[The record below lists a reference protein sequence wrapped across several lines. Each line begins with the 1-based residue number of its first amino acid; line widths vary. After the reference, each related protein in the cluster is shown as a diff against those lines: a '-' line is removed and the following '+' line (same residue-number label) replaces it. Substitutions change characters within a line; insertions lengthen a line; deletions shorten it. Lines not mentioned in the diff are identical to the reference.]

1 MSVDHREVILM
12 SLPDLPGWRG
22 EWSQMSLNDREV
34 AEGQPAPKNRLSS
47 LPAHRK
53 RAAWHSVIWIK

>member
-22 EWSQMSLNDREV
+22 EGSQMSLNDREV
-34 AEGQPAPKNRLSS
+34 AEGQPAPKQVIKSANSQKKSCLVDS
-47 LPAHRK
+47 L
-53 RAAWHSVIWIK
+53 